1 MYGFSSVLVVFRG
14 RYREALSPFSTSLE
28 MEIGSGRLDNE
39 RLIDKTCIFFGVE
52 ANSLLVCWDNRWLG

>member
-39 RLIDKTCIFFGVE
+39 RLIDKTCIFL
-52 ANSLLVCWDNRWLG
+52 ALKLIACWYAGIMDG